1 MSQKHTPG
9 PWIPMQYADGEWG
22 VRQDP
27 NIPSVIV
34 AGEGLPCGFSIC
46 NIVEQ
51 SPAEDEANAHLI
63 AAAPDLLE
71 ALWEILHTIR
81 TFADASD
88 PDITIEM
95 IYELTT
101 NALAKAEKERI

>member
-46 NIVEQ
+46 NIVKLK
-51 SPAEDEANAHLI
+51 SLP
-63 AAAPDLLE
+63 
-71 ALWEILHTIR
+71 T
-81 TFADASD
+81 
-88 PDITIEM
+88 
-95 IYELTT
+95 
-101 NALAKAEKERI
+101 